1 MMKILVFV
9 FIRWVVHGIS
19 HVVGQ
24 RVSLVDGLG
33 VSLVDDLEV
42 PLWVWA
48 WDRSTS
54 VIGLINCLGGS
65 QISKRT
71 LCVKS
76 LKWNHQHH

>member
-1 MMKILVFV
+1 MMKILAFV

-33 VSLVDDLEV
+33 V

-48 WDRSTS
+48 WDRSWGHSTS
-54 VIGLINCLGGS
+54 VIGLIKCLGGLKS
-65 QISKRT
+65 QNALFVSKF
-71 LCVKS
+71 
-76 LKWNHQHH
+76 